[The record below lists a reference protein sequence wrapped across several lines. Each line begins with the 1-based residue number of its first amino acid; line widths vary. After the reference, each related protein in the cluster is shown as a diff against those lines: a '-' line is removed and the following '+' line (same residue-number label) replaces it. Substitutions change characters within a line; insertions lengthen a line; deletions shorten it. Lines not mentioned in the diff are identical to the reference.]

1 MANMNVNESADEA
14 PFLEAAN
21 EAVVQ
26 PKKSSWKHLFSFT
39 KWSHAGAISWAF
51 LATAITAGLKAALP
65 VLLGET
71 FNVISDYGMG
81 FINGTEATSRMSR
94 WCLVL
99 IGVGAGNWAANSAFL
114 ALWVIFGELQANAA
128 RHDIYQSLLKKDMTW
143 YDSQSQGI
151 SSLLSRIQTQTRELQ
166 LGTSQI
172 LGLLFC
178 EFFTALA
185 SIGIALL
192 YAWKLTLVLLATM
205 PLSAIVLSLATRPL
219 EPAIQAQRKELA
231 TASKKVTSSIVAID
245 LVKIFGGYDQ
255 ETEQY
260 VQNIQRAA
268 KYYTIQ
274 ARCISIQM
282 GYVAFWVIAM
292 FVVGF
297 WYGLSLVEDG
307 LRPGSVLTA
316 FYATLAA
323 FQGAEALVP
332 HWLVLAKAMSAG
344 SFLEAVVAPKNGG
357 REIARVGRHV
367 RPPTCT
373 GDIELNNV
381 SFAYPSNPDTIVLR
395 PSTLSFPAGEM
406 TFLVGRSGSGK
417 STIGN
422 LIANFHEPLKGDI
435 QIDNVS
441 MRVLDEQWVREN
453 ITLIQQTSILFND
466 TFFKNLAFGHRDPES
481 ATQAEVL
488 SACHSAMLH
497 DTLASLPQGLQTDV
511 GSEGHNLSGGQKQ
524 RLALARARLRDPSI
538 LILDE
543 VTSGLDQLSK
553 TLVMDAIRQWRRG
566 KTTIIVTHDVSQIE
580 DDDFVYVMDSSYL
593 VQEGFKKNLLEQENG
608 HFASLASPHGH
619 QDSPEIRIS
628 AVDTIDSPDTPLIA
642 SRRSRFAD
650 RIFNELE
657 VNSLQVNNLGRRSS
671 LLPGRDYQLHLG
683 LDAGRLL
690 GDNRAS
696 FHAEDSQ
703 NWDEER
709 KRFSRFLTQRFSLPE
724 QHELVTMPQYA
735 TRASPAPV
743 RPLSSLTSDWAGSP
757 KESVTSEDLEKR
769 ASFIFGNSQKNSE
782 MSTRR
787 PNSIVEQP
795 AVLEQDPTP
804 ALKPPKKKIS
814 LWSTL
819 RTVWPTLGAAD
830 RILFC
835 FAFVVC
841 IIGAT
846 ATPVFAYALSQLL
859 GVMTSPGEKTT
870 KGMKWALI
878 ILGVA
883 VVDGLG
889 WGGSRYMFELVG
901 QNWVNKIRIEVLRR
915 IMLQP
920 KPFFGKQKN
929 SPGRIVECLDRNAE
943 EMRNIVGK
951 FIPIMVAI
959 TTMLSASFVWSMIVS
974 WKLTLVALSPV
985 PVVAGAIKGFTWI
998 SGKWEAR
1005 CNTAAEDTSATLTEI
1020 FLNIR
1025 VVRALTLESY
1035 FTKKYESQVQDTLA
1049 IGLKRGAYTC
1059 VLYGAYQS
1067 IGYVLTSLVFY
1078 YGTLLMATKGEMN
1091 VASLMQVVNLLL
1103 FSIGSAAGILSG
1115 IPQLTMAQA
1124 TASQM
1129 LEYAGMSTEPPEGQR
1144 GSLRPYNLLPIRLDK
1159 LRFSYTKTQSD
1170 VLRGASFEIHADRV
1184 TAIVGQ
1190 SGCGKTTLASILLG
1204 LYPPSEPSSLTL
1216 NGIASSDIDIEH
1228 LRSQT
1233 AYVAQAP
1240 YLFPATIAENITY
1253 GLPSGSPYCETASI
1267 VRAAEAAGVH
1277 EWIISLPE
1285 GYSTLIGDGAQA
1297 LSGGQSQ
1304 RLSIARALVRR
1315 PKLLVL
1321 DEPTSAL
1328 DAESAG
1334 MIRRTIRGLKGMA
1347 VVLVTHSPEMM
1358 RTADWIVV
1366 VGEGGV
1372 VAEEGGYESLMRNQG
1387 EFVRLLHC
1395 GE

>member
-1 MANMNVNESADEA
+1 MNINESTNEA
-14 PFLEAAN
+14 TFLETPN
-21 EAVVQ
+21 EAIVQ
-26 PKKSSWKHLFSFT
+26 PKKSSWRHLFSFT
-39 KWSHAGAISWAF
+39 KWSHAGALSSAF
-51 LATAITAGLKAALP
+51 LAAAITAGLKAALP

-81 FINGTEATSRMSR
+81 FIDGIETSSRMSR

-99 IGVGAGNWAANSAFL
+99 IGVGAGNWAANSVFL

-128 RHDIYQSLLKKDMTW
+128 RHDIYQSLLKKDMTC
-143 YDSQSQGI
+143 
-151 SSLLSRIQTQTRELQ
+151 QTRELQ

-185 SIGIALL
+185 SIGIALF

-231 TASKKVTSSIVAID
+231 TASKKVTASIVAID

-260 VQNIQRAA
+260 VQTIQRAA
-268 KYYTIQ
+268 KHYTIQ

-307 LRPGSVLTA
+307 LRPGSVLTT

-323 FQGAEALVP
+323 FQGAEALMP

-344 SFLEAVVAPKNGG
+344 SFLEAVVAPKSGG
-357 REIARVGRHV
+357 REITRVGRHV
-367 RPPTCT
+367 KPRTCT
-373 GDIELNNV
+373 GDIELNNT
-381 SFAYPSNPDTIVLR
+381 N
-395 PSTLSFPAGEM
+395 
-406 TFLVGRSGSGK
+406 
-417 STIGN
+417 
-422 LIANFHEPLKGDI
+422 
-435 QIDNVS
+435 
-441 MRVLDEQWVREN
+441 
-453 ITLIQQTSILFND
+453 
-466 TFFKNLAFGHRDPES
+466 
-481 ATQAEVL
+481 
-488 SACHSAMLH
+488 
-497 DTLASLPQGLQTDV
+497 V
-511 GSEGHNLSGGQKQ
+511 GSDGHNLSGGQKQ

-580 DDDFVYVMDSSYL
+580 GEDFVYVMDSSYL
-593 VQEGFKKNLLEQENG
+593 VQEGFKKDLLKQENG
-608 HFASLASPHGH
+608 HFASLAAPHGH
-619 QDSPEIRIS
+619 QNSPEIRIS
-628 AVDTIDSPDTPLIA
+628 SVDPKDSPATPLIA
-642 SRRSRFAD
+642 SRRSHFAD

-657 VNSLQVNNLGRRSS
+657 INSLQVNNLGRRSS
-671 LLPGRDYQLHLG
+671 LLPGRDYQMHPG

-696 FHAEDSQ
+696 FHAEDDQS
-703 NWDEER
+703 WDEER
-709 KRFSRFLTQRFSLPE
+709 KRFSHFLSQRFSSPE
-724 QHELVTMPQYA
+724 QHELVALPQH
-735 TRASPAPV
+735 TRRASPAPA

-757 KESVTSEDLEKR
+757 KESVMPEDMEKR
-769 ASFIFGNSQKNSE
+769 ASFAFGDSQRNSG
-782 MSTRR
+782 MSTCR
-787 PNSIVEQP
+787 PHSMVEQP
-795 AVLEQDPTP
+795 AVPEENPPT
-804 ALKPPKKKIS
+804 AIKAPKKKIS

-819 RTVWPTLGAAD
+819 RTIWPTLGATD
-830 RILFC
+830 CIIFC
-835 FAFVVC
+835 FGFVVC

-883 VVDGLG
+883 VVDALG
-889 WGGSRYMFELVG
+889 WGGSRYLFELVG
-901 QNWVNKIRIEVLRR
+901 QNWVNKTRTEALRR

-929 SPGRIVECLDRNAE
+929 SPGRIVECMDRNAE

-959 TTMLSASFVWSMIVS
+959 TTMLSASFIWSMIVS

-1025 VVRALTLESY
+1025 IVRALTLENY
-1035 FTKKYESQVQDTLA
+1035 FTNKYEAQVQGALA

-1059 VLYGAYQS
+1059 ILYGAYQS

-1144 GSLRPYNLLPIRLDK
+1144 GSLRPYNLLPIKLDK
-1159 LRFSYTKTQSD
+1159 LSFSYTKGQSD

-1190 SGCGKTTLASILLG
+1190 SGCGKTTLASLLLG

-1216 NGIASSDIDIEH
+1216 NGIASSDIDIDH
-1228 LRSQT
+1228 LRFHT

-1253 GLPSGSPYCETASI
+1253 GLPSGSPYYETASI
-1267 VRAAEAAGVH
+1267 VRAAEAAGIH

-1304 RLSIARALVRR
+1304 RLNIARALVRR

-1334 MIRRTIRGLKGMA
+1334 MIRQTIRSLKGMA